1 MKNKKKWIR
10 YIGILLAMVIVW
22 FMVSEFIENWHA
34 IKPYLANMNPWVLLV
49 AIGLYAVAFL
59 ATGYNWSAILWKM
72 DSTLSKVDY
81 LDIHMVSALARYIP
95 GGIWSIVG
103 KAYLCNQKNVDKKAT
118 TVSMIL
124 EYVFQIVSSGLFLLF
139 FFPVLLR
146 KVLTP
151 VTGGLIFIGFLV
163 VIALL
168 PWGIRF
174 GSKILSKILKENKN
188 DVVLENKFIYK
199 VLIKYM
205 AVWLLTGLGL
215 IVLVLA
221 FTEIE
226 RLQGIFLVLSYPI
239 SWVAGFLSPSPNGMG
254 VREGVLSILLGDGY
268 SYELILLITLT
279 TRIWTILGEI
289 VAFVGFKIVYRFMYQ
304 VHLRKPYDDVRK
316 KKVYLVHNA
325 LFITSKNLDYLRN
338 TQEIE
343 FLKEEYDNVTIIG
356 SYSKSYPKRLM
367 HVYIR
372 LLLTSM
378 KKFDMIFVGFSPQ
391 LILPFFK
398 WKFKGKPITI
408 DFFIS
413 LYDTLIFDRRKFK
426 QDSFIAKSLKKLDM
440 VTLKAADR
448 VIADTKAHG
457 KYFVEEL
464 GLDEKLLQVMY
475 LKADTSIYTP
485 RKVEKPKEMKDKFVV
500 LYFGSVLPLQ
510 GVDIVL
516 ESAGIL
522 KSEKDTYFYI
532 IGPIKETYQK
542 PESQYISYINWLSQ
556 EELADY
562 IGFSDL
568 CLAGHFNKS
577 IKKAKRTIPGKAYI
591 YEAMKKP
598 MILGDNPA
606 NRELYAE
613 DQEGIYFVEMG
624 NSKALADEIL
634 KIKESTYET
643 NYSNTV
649 L

>member
-10 YIGILLAMVIVW
+10 YIGIFLAIVIVW
-22 FMVSEFIENWHA
+22 FMISEFIGNWQA
-34 IKPYLANMNPWVLLV
+34 IKPYLLNMNSWVLIV
-49 AIGLYAVAFL
+49 AIGIYAIAFL
-59 ATGYNWSAILWKM
+59 ATGYNWSAILWRM
-72 DSTLSKVDY
+72 DPSLSKWDY

-103 KAYLCNQKNVDKKAT
+103 KAYLCNQKNVDKRAT

-146 KVLTP
+146 ETLTP
-151 VTGGLIFIGFLV
+151 MLGGAIFIGFLV

-174 GSKILSKILKENKN
+174 GSGILSKIFKEDSK
-188 DVVLENKFIYK
+188 DVVLESKFIYQL
-199 VLIKYM
+199 LIKYM

-215 IVLVLA
+215 IILVLA
-221 FTEIE
+221 FTKIE
-226 RLQGIFLVLSYPI
+226 PLQGVFLVLSYPI

-268 SYELILLITLT
+268 SYELVLLITLT
-279 TRIWTILGEI
+279 TRIWTILGEV
-289 VAFVGFKIVYRFMYQ
+289 VAFVGFKVIYLMRN
-304 VHLRKPYDDVRK
+304 K
-316 KKVYLVHNA
+316 KKPQNGA
-325 LFITSKNLDYLRN
+325 LFITTKNLDYLRN

-343 FLKEEYDNVTIIG
+343 LLKEEYSSVTVIG

-372 LLLTSM
+372 LLITSI
-378 KKFDMIFVGFSPQ
+378 KGFDMIFVGFAPQ
-391 LILPFFK
+391 LVLPFLK
-398 WKFKGKPITI
+398 WKFKGKNLTI

-413 LYDTLIFDRRKFK
+413 MYDTLVFDRKKVR
-426 QDSFIAKSLKKLDM
+426 QDSIIARILKKMDE
-440 VTLKAADR
+440 VTLKAAHR
-448 VIADTKAHG
+448 VIVDTKAHG
-457 KYFVEEL
+457 NYFIEEL
-464 GLDEKLLQVMY
+464 GLDEKRLQVLY
-475 LKADTSIYTP
+475 LKADNTIYSP
-485 RKVEKPKEMKDKFVV
+485 RKVEKPKEVKDKFVV

-522 KSEKDTYFYI
+522 KAEKDIYFYI
-532 IGPIKETYQK
+532 IGPIKKTYIR
-542 PESQYISYINWLSQ
+542 PESQYISYIDWLPQ
-556 EELADY
+556 EKLADY

-568 CLAGHFNKS
+568 CLAGHFNKD

-591 YEAMKKP
+591 YEAMEKA

-613 DQEGIYFVEMG
+613 NQKGIYFVEMG
-624 NSKALADEIL
+624 NSKALAAEIL
-634 KIKESTYET
+634 KIKEITYET
-643 NYSNTV
+643 NYPNTM